1 MKYGETVNGKII
13 PNLIIRPNS
22 LIIKKEQVKLNI
34 NSLLLLL
41 RQIGGLVLQA
51 ILVNPILYMLAKDIL
66 ALETQICLS
75 VLLQYLEYNFITCL
89 KQLTEKINNIKKIYE
104 YFNQIKQHKT
114 KFLHSPYTISRTN
127 DV

>member
-1 MKYGETVNGKII
+1 MKYGETLNGKII
-13 PNLIIRPNS
+13 LNLIIRPNS

-41 RQIGGLVLQA
+41 RQIGGLVLRP
-51 ILVNPILYMLAKDIL
+51 VMMKTILYMSVKDIL

-75 VLLQYLEYNFITCL
+75 VSLQYLEYNFITCL

-114 KFLHSPYTISRTN
+114 KLLYSPHAISRTN
-127 DV
+127 NV